1 MRSETEQV
9 SVLQGHG
16 MDLSYSMA
24 LAIRGVQPFSILLIT
39 KTQTPGVGGS
49 HTAMS
54 AYPTAWLPSLD
65 TLASPLS

>member
-1 MRSETEQV
+1 
-9 SVLQGHG
+9 